1 MIAYLDCQ
9 KMISNEKILGPLPT
23 NGEVYKRAFQIAWPS
38 ALETI
43 LVALIGAIDT
53 MMVGGLGTNA
63 IAAVGICTQ
72 PKFIIM
78 ATLLGLNTG
87 VNVVVARR
95 KGEGRQED
103 ANKTLRNALLLSFL
117 LSLLLSTI
125 GFVFAE
131 PMLMFAGA
139 SVDYLSISVV
149 YFRYIM
155 IGTFFQLM
163 SLTMT
168 AAQRGAGKTK
178 ISMVCNLS
186 ANFVNVIMN
195 ALLINGL
202 FFFPRLEVAGAA
214 IATMIGNI
222 VAFLLALI
230 TLLRNNGYL
239 HIHLKDDWKLDADTL
254 QAIFKISIPSLVE
267 QIFLRIGFFTYS
279 RAVANLGT
287 IDYATHLICMN
298 VMTISFGLGDGLS
311 IASSTL
317 VGQSLGAKRS
327 DLAIIYGKVLQRI
340 GLLMS
345 IIMGI
350 GIALFNTEIMYLFSK
365 DILVIEKGETILLM
379 LALVIQ
385 FQVNQVITM
394 GCLRGA
400 GDAKFVAFI
409 SLITITFIRPIG
421 TYVLAY
427 GVGLGLVGAW
437 LSIYLDQITRLLT
450 SKYRF
455 NQAEWMKIQV

>member
-9 KMISNEKILGPLPT
+9 KMIDKEKILGPLPT
-23 NGEVYKRAFQIAWPS
+23 NAEVYKRAFQIAWPS

-87 VNVVVARR
+87 VNVVIARR
-95 KGEGRQED
+95 KGEGRQDD

-125 GFVFAE
+125 GFVFAK
-131 PMLMFAGA
+131 PMLMLAGA
-139 SVDYLSISVV
+139 SADYLSISVV

-239 HIHLKDDWKLDADTL
+239 HIHLKDDWKLDAETL
-254 QAIFKISIPSLVE
+254 RAIFKISIPSLVE

-327 DLAIIYGKVLQRI
+327 DLAMIYGKVLQRI

-350 GIALFNTEIMYLFSK
+350 GIALFNTEIMHLFSK

-455 NQAEWMKIQV
+455 NQSEWMKIQV

>member
-1 MIAYLDCQ
+1 
-9 KMISNEKILGPLPT
+9 MISNEKILGPLPT